1 MTQRYTI
8 IHKTKYSY
16 DYEASESYSQIKISP
31 LETLC
36 QSVNAHWLEI
46 NPDVPTF
53 SHRDYF
59 GNLVHEFSVPF
70 RHSYLEI
77 ISKSDVTLFA
87 PSHEPLNSLM
97 KIKDARNWF
106 DRYQLEFYDFINTSS
121 FVPITQEVRNFA
133 KKILDPERRLAE
145 AVMDLN
151 EVFTKQFKYKSGST
165 NINTPI
171 DEVIQKK
178 MGVCQDFAHTM
189 IAALRSVG
197 VAARYVSG
205 YIESYDPNSR
215 LPELVGAEQ
224 SHAWLDVYI
233 PEFSWFG
240 VDPTNNMISSEK
252 HMRVA
257 IGRDFHDVSPVRGTF
272 KGSGRQSLE
281 VDVKMRRAENKETT
295 MQATLQKP
303 S

>member
-8 IHKTKYSY
+8 IHRTRYSY
-16 DYEASESYSQIKISP
+16 DYEASESYSQVKISP

-36 QSVNAHWLEI
+36 QSVNSHWIEVS
-46 NPDVPTF
+46 PDVPMF

-77 ISKSDVTLFA
+77 TATSDVTLFA

-97 KIKDARNWF
+97 KIKEAKEWLDK
-106 DRYQLEFYDFINTSS
+106 YQLEFYDYLNPSI
-121 FVPITQEVRNFA
+121 FVPITEEVRNFA
-133 KKILDPERRLAE
+133 KKILDPERRLTDAII
-145 AVMDLN
+145 DLN
-151 EVFTKQFKYKSGST
+151 QIFTKEFKYKSGAT

-171 DEVIQKK
+171 DEVIQKR
-178 MGVCQDFAHTM
+178 MGVCQDFSHTM
-189 IAALRSVG
+189 IAALRSAG
-197 VAARYVSG
+197 IAARYVSG
-205 YIESYDPNSR
+205 YIESYDPDSKQ
-215 LPELVGAEQ
+215 PEMVGAEQ

-233 PEFSWFG
+233 PDFSWFG
-240 VDPTNNMISSEK
+240 LDPTNNMISSEK
-252 HMRVA
+252 HMRVGL
-257 IGRDFHDVSPVRGTF
+257 GRDFRDVSPVRGTF

-281 VDVKMRRAENKETT
+281 VDVKMRRAETKEGSR
-295 MQATLQKP
+295 QATLQKP

>member
-97 KIKDARNWF
+97 KIKDARDWF
-106 DRYQLEFYDFINTSS
+106 DRYQLEFYDYINTSS

-178 MGVCQDFAHTM
+178 MGRMPGLC
-189 IAALRSVG
+189 
-197 VAARYVSG
+197 
-205 YIESYDPNSR
+205 SYNDCCTQECWGCCKIR
-215 LPELVGAEQ
+215 
-224 SHAWLDVYI
+224 
-233 PEFSWFG
+233 
-240 VDPTNNMISSEK
+240 
-252 HMRVA
+252 
-257 IGRDFHDVSPVRGTF
+257 
-272 KGSGRQSLE
+272 
-281 VDVKMRRAENKETT
+281 
-295 MQATLQKP
+295 
-303 S
+303 

>member
-16 DYEASESYSQIKISP
+16 DYEASESYSQVKISP

-36 QSVNAHWLEI
+36 QSINAHWLEI
-46 NPDVPTF
+46 IPDVPTY

-70 RHSYLEI
+70 RHSNLEI

-87 PSHEPLNSLM
+87 PSHDPLKSMM
-97 KIKDARNWF
+97 KIRDASHWF

-121 FVPITQEVRNFA
+121 FVPITKEVRNFA
-133 KKILDPERRLAE
+133 KKILDPDRNLAE
-145 AVMDLN
+145 AIMDLN
-151 EVFTKQFKYKSGST
+151 NIFTREFKYKSGST
-165 NINTPI
+165 TINTPI
-171 DEVIQKK
+171 DEVLQKR

-205 YIESYDPNSR
+205 YIESYDPNSKAQ
-215 LPELVGAEQ
+215 EMVGAEQ

-233 PEFSWFG
+233 PEYSWFG

-257 IGRDFHDVSPVRGTF
+257 VGRDFHDVSPVRGTF

-281 VDVKMRRAENKETT
+281 VDAENKETT